1 MRYSLA
7 FFVPLMYFNK
17 VPETRGA
24 KMITRIISEG
34 FDMAESFMLVD
45 EFDDQMIVR
54 PSIEDQ
60 AEAELA
66 MSMYENGLEY
76 A

>member
-1 MRYSLA
+1 
-7 FFVPLMYFNK
+7 
-17 VPETRGA
+17 
-24 KMITRIISEG
+24 MITRIISEG